1 MRKTNPKSYDYIEN
15 LLPAETKNM
24 KDSRAFAESV
34 GLNAIS
40 ISAVEGQL
48 IQFLLSM
55 VSPKKVVEIGT
66 LTGLSAQY
74 ILAAMPSDGKLW
86 TLEKSEQHAELS
98 KKAISDKRCHVLTG
112 DALDTLPR
120 LESDGPFDAVF
131 IDGNKAAYLK
141 YFEWAKRNLNL
152 GGFIIA
158 DNVFLSGA
166 VWGEE
171 KAQKF
176 NEKQIDAVRKM
187 NASAFSDADLF
198 SVIIP
203 TLEGLLLCRKNS

>member
-1 MRKTNPKSYDYIEN
+1 MRKENPKSYDYIET
-15 LLPAETKNM
+15 LLPPETKNM
-24 KDSRAFAESV
+24 KNSRKFAESV

-48 IQFLLSM
+48 IQFVLSM
-55 VSPKKVVEIGT
+55 IKPKKIVEIGT

-74 ILAAMPSDGKLW
+74 ILAAMPDDGNLW

-98 KKAISDKRCHVLTG
+98 KQAISDKRCHVLLG
-112 DALDTLPR
+112 DALDTLPS
-120 LESDGPFDAVF
+120 LESKGPFDAIF

-141 YFEWAKRNLNL
+141 YYEWARKNLNA

-166 VWGEE
+166 VWGDLT
-171 KAQKF
+171 AQKF
-176 NEKQIDAVRKM
+176 NEKQIEAVRKM
-187 NASAFSDADLF
+187 NSSAFADPNLTC
-198 SVIIP
+198 VIVP
-203 TLEGLLLCRKNS
+203 TLEGLLICRKN

>member
-1 MRKTNPKSYDYIEN
+1 MRKENPKSYDYIET
-15 LLPAETKNM
+15 LLPPETKNM
-24 KDSRAFAESV
+24 KDSRKFAESV

-48 IQFLLSM
+48 IQFILGLSK
-55 VSPKKVVEIGT
+55 PKKVVEIGT

-74 ILAAMPSDGKLW
+74 ILAAMPDDGNLW

-98 KKAISDKRCHVLTG
+98 KQAISDKRCHVLLG
-112 DALDTLPR
+112 DALDTLPS
-120 LESDGPFDAVF
+120 LESKGPFDAIF

-141 YFEWAKRNLNL
+141 YYDWARKNLSA

-166 VWGEE
+166 VWGDLT
-171 KAQKF
+171 AQKF
-176 NEKQIDAVRKM
+176 NEKQIEAVKKM
-187 NASAFSDADLF
+187 NSSAFADPNLTC
-198 SVIIP
+198 VIVP
-203 TLEGLLLCRKNS
+203 TLEGLLICRKN